1 MKFTNIKNL
10 KYSKADNSLID
21 LLATCEE
28 YGEIPMTLNLVDT
41 EDYHHF
47 ATGTFDEYNNEIL
60 IPLEEHCKSLEIQAY
75 ITPPVILHIPKS
87 ITMRQAR
94 LYLLSLELLDDV
106 ELLVSQNKAQQIE
119 WEYAS
124 EVQRTNQLIPALQE
138 SLGLTNAQVDTM
150 FIEASKL

>member
-47 ATGTFDEYNNEIL
+47 ATGTFDEDNNEVL
-60 IPLEEHCKSLEIQAY
+60 VPLEEHCKSLEIQAY
-75 ITPPVILHIPKS
+75 ITPPVIVPTS

>member
-1 MKFTNIKNL
+1 
-10 KYSKADNSLID
+10 
-21 LLATCEE
+21 
-28 YGEIPMTLNLVDT
+28 
-41 EDYHHF
+41 
-47 ATGTFDEYNNEIL
+47 
-60 IPLEEHCKSLEIQAY
+60 
-75 ITPPVILHIPKS
+75 
-87 ITMRQAR
+87 MRQAR

>member
-1 MKFTNIKNL
+1 MFEELKNL
-10 KYSKADNSLID
+10 TIDTTKEEFKDFPTFLNGHVFIEYDN
-21 LLATCEE
+21 
-28 YGEIPMTLNLVDT
+28 G
-41 EDYHHF
+41 F
-47 ATGTFDEYNNEIL
+47 ATIE
-60 IPLEEHCKSLEIQAY
+60 PEHQI
-75 ITPPVILHIPKS
+75 IVPKS